1 MPKLPDPFST
11 SKKSEEQIKLTR
23 EIIDKIF
30 RDPSVKYGLKEFS
43 DIKIEE
49 VLDIFE
55 KEKGRFYIRCLKR
68 DKDIFIYDQNKN
80 KSKPEEIIRQLWIYK
95 LVTKYGYPLD
105 QIKIEENVYFGRE
118 IKIKDADIVVYHKDK
133 VSPFIVI
140 ETKKPDE
147 KKGLAQV
154 KSYANSMGAL
164 IAVWTNG
171 QASQVLYRLHPSREY
186 EYLSDIPRNG
196 ESVEDLK
203 KKKLTLD
210 DLTRD
215 YDLIEKLK
223 ILQELVF
230 ASTGESMFNE
240 IFKLIYAKIY
250 DELEARYRPNN
261 ELKFRAYF
269 DDNQTK
275 EEISAL
281 FEEAKRKFE
290 GVFEKHDKIKLSP
303 SLLKICVTQFEKIA
317 ILNKNTRI
325 ADEAFEFL
333 LPDVAKAQKGQ
344 YFTPRHVIRM
354 AVKMLNPKPN
364 EYVIDPACGSGGFL
378 IETMRWVWKKYLAD
392 KPEEKKI
399 EYARNYIYGIDFEE
413 MMHKISRALMTIAG
427 DGSAHIFKLNSLDPK
442 DWFEETEE
450 KLSARK
456 ELAKFLHEFEDYK
469 LYEEN
474 KKTFRYFDFDI
485 LLTNPPFAGEI
496 HDPILIREY
505 ELTKNK
511 KGNYPDKVE
520 RDLLFIE
527 RSLQFIKPGGRM
539 VIVLP
544 QGKLNNTNT
553 EYIRRWL
560 LDKGRILAVVGLH
573 TNTFKLP
580 APAKGTGTKTSILF
594 FQKWNTNPELGPLNP
609 PLEEDYPIFM
619 AVSKKP
625 GKNNSGEYIYKR
637 DEKGQLLKDEDGNP
651 IIDHDLDE
659 IAEAFIKFAK
669 EQGFSFWK

>member
-1 MPKLPDPFST
+1 MPKLLDPFST
-11 SKKSEEQIKLTR
+11 IKKSEAQKQLTR

-30 RDPSVKYGLKEFS
+30 RDPNVKYGLKEFT
-43 DIKIEE
+43 DIKIDE

-55 KEKGRFYIRCLKR
+55 KEKGRFYLRCLKR
-68 DKDIFIYDQNKN
+68 DKDIFVYDQNKN
-80 KSKPEEIIRQLWIYK
+80 KSKPEEIIRQLWLYK

-105 QIKIEENVYFGRE
+105 QIKVEENVYFGRE
-118 IKIKDADIVVYHKDK
+118 VKIKDADIVIYLKDK
-133 VSPFIVI
+133 ISPFVVI

-154 KSYANSMGAL
+154 KAYANSMGAL

-186 EYLSDIPRNG
+186 EYLSDIPKNG

-203 KKKLTLD
+203 KKKLTLN

-215 YDLIEKLK
+215 YDLTEKLK

-230 ASTGESMFNE
+230 AGTGEPMFDE
-240 IFKLIYAKIY
+240 VFKLIYAKIF
-250 DELEARYRPNN
+250 DELEARDRS
-261 ELKFRAYF
+261 EQEIKFRVYF

-290 GVFEKHDKIKLSP
+290 GVFEKSDRIKLSP
-303 SLLKICVTQFEKIA
+303 SLLKICVSQFEKIA
-317 ILNKNTRI
+317 LLNKNTRI

-354 AVKMLNPKPN
+354 AVKMLNPKPT

-378 IETMRWVWKKYLAD
+378 METMRWVWKNYLSD
-392 KPEEKKI
+392 KSENKQI
-399 EYARNYIYGIDFEE
+399 EYARNFIYGIDFEE

-427 DGSAHIFKLNSLDPK
+427 DGSSHIFRLNSLDPK
-442 DWFEETEE
+442 SWFEETEE

-456 ELAKFLHEFEDYK
+456 ELSKFLHEFEDYK
-469 LYEEN
+469 LNEEN
-474 KKTFRYFDFDI
+474 RKTFKYFDFDI

-496 HDPILIREY
+496 HDPVLIREY

-511 KGNYPDKVE
+511 RGGYPDKVE

-527 RSLQFIKPGGRM
+527 RALQFIKPGGRM
-539 VIVLP
+539 AIVLP

-553 EYIRRWL
+553 EYIRRWFL
-560 LDKGRILAVVGLH
+560 EKGRILAVVGLH

-594 FQKWNTNPELGPLNP
+594 FQKWNTDSKVGPLNP
-609 PLEEDYPIFM
+609 PLEDYPIFM
-619 AVSKKP
+619 AVSKRP

-637 DEKGQLLKDEDGNP
+637 DEKGQLVKDEEGNP
-651 IIDHDLDE
+651 VIDHDLDE
-659 IAEAFIKFAK
+659 IAEEFIKFAK
-669 EQGFSFWK
+669 QQRFSFWK